1 MIGERIEIWLE
12 RLGDR
17 VNPILVKETR
27 QALKSRQFSGT
38 FMLLLAASLV
48 ISFAGIAL
56 AGPDVDYRSAGAEF
70 FVFYF
75 SVLAFAVFVVV
86 PYGAY
91 RSLAAEHEER
101 TFELLAI
108 TTLRPGQ
115 IVTGKLLSA
124 VIQMFI
130 YFSAIAP
137 FMAFTY
143 LLKGIDVASIFFV
156 LAVSLLASIGFAM
169 VGLFMATF
177 ANRKAMQVVLS
188 VTMITGLGFAT
199 VGSIPLCAV
208 IIGQLAGELRGRE
221 FWISMFCLFTG
232 YATTFLV
239 IFQLSIAQL
248 TFESDNRSS
257 KVRAAVVLQFLSF
270 LAWVAWGWVV
280 ELGGE
285 REYLIAMT
293 IVGGMYL
300 STVGSFLAA
309 EPPGLSRRVAREVPR
324 SNTLR
329 ALATLLYPG
338 TGTGLGLLL
347 AMLFTLAL
355 SILLLE
361 ATEDFVVSNL
371 QPGRGTRFMPTAMA
385 AVIAAYV
392 FFYVGLAALFC
403 NFLRRF
409 RPVPAVAGTAVAAIL
424 AAMGSLI
431 PNFIQAFRRV
441 PYQSYELW
449 QISDPV
455 MTLSE
460 VWKLPAPDSPIVFIP
475 LTLAGLVL
483 LANLRHMARGV
494 LDVEWAGRGVQPAAE
509 APPVTVLQ
517 PTDSVPAAEP
527 AAGG

>member
-1 MIGERIEIWLE
+1 MISERIEIWLE

-17 VNPILVKETR
+17 INPILVKETR

-38 FMLLLAASLV
+38 FMLLLAASLL

-56 AGPDVDYRSAGAEF
+56 AGPDMDYRSAGAEF

-115 IVTGKLLSA
+115 IVTGKLLSSA
-124 VIQMFI
+124 IQMFI
-130 YFSAIAP
+130 YYSAIAP

-156 LAVSLLASIGFAM
+156 LAISLLASVGFAM
-169 VGLFMATF
+169 VGLLMATF

-208 IIGQLAGELRGRE
+208 IVDELAGELRERE
-221 FWISMFCLFTG
+221 FWIAMSCLFTA

-239 IFQLSIAQL
+239 IYQLSIAQL

-257 KVRAAVVLQFLSF
+257 KVRAAVVFQFMCF
-270 LAWVAWGWVV
+270 LAWVAWGWIV
-280 ELGGE
+280 EVGGE
-285 REYLIAMT
+285 REYLIAMA
-293 IVGGMYL
+293 IVGGVYL
-300 STVGSFLAA
+300 SAVGSFLSA

-324 SNTLR
+324 SSVLR
-329 ALATLLYPG
+329 SLAALFYPG
-338 TGTGLGLLL
+338 AGTGLGLLL
-347 AMLFTLAL
+347 ATLITLAV
-355 SILLLE
+355 SIFLLE
-361 ATEDFVVSNL
+361 ATESIVVTSL
-371 QPGRGTRFMPTAMA
+371 RPGRGTRFMPTAMA
-385 AVIAAYV
+385 VVIAAYV
-392 FFYVGLAALFC
+392 FFYVGLAALVC

-409 RPVPAVAGTAVAAIL
+409 RPVPAVAGTAVGAIL
-424 AAMGSLI
+424 ASMGSLI
-431 PNFIQAFRRV
+431 PNFIQLFRRV

-449 QISDPV
+449 QVTDPV

-460 VWKLPAPDSPIVFIP
+460 VWKLPAPDSPLVFIP
-475 LTLAGLVL
+475 ITLAGLVL
-483 LANLRHMARGV
+483 LANLRLMARG
-494 LDVEWAGRGVQPAAE
+494 LLEIEWAGRGMRRAVETPLVAVLQPAAS
-509 APPVTVLQ
+509 PPV
-517 PTDSVPAAEP
+517 AEP

>member
-1 MIGERIEIWLE
+1 MIGERIDHWLE

-17 VNPILVKETR
+17 INPILVKETR

-48 ISFAGIAL
+48 VSFAGIAL
-56 AGPDVDYRSAGAEF
+56 AGPNVDYRSAGAEF

-156 LAVSLLASIGFAM
+156 LALSLLASIGFAM

-177 ANRKAMQVVLS
+177 AHRKAMQVVLS

-208 IIGQLAGELRGRE
+208 IIEELAGELGGRR
-221 FWISMFCLFTG
+221 FWIVMSCLFTA
-232 YATTFLV
+232 YVTTFLLL
-239 IFQLSIAQL
+239 FQLSIAQL

-257 KVRAAVVLQFLSF
+257 KVRAAVLFQFLCF

-280 ELGGE
+280 EGGGD
-285 REYLIAMT
+285 REYLIAMA
-293 IVGGMYL
+293 ILGGVYL
-300 STVGSFLAA
+300 SAVGSFLAA
-309 EPPGLSRRVAREVPR
+309 EAPGLSRRVARQVPR
-324 SNTLR
+324 SATVR
-329 ALATLLYPG
+329 SLAALLYPAP
-338 TGTGLGLLL
+338 GTGLVLVLV
-347 AMLFTLAL
+347 MLITLTA

-361 ATEDFVVSNL
+361 ATESVVVMNL
-371 QPGRGTRFMPTAMA
+371 RPGGGTRFMPTAMA
-385 AVIAAYV
+385 AVISAYV

-409 RPVPAVAGTAVAAIL
+409 RPVPPVAGTAVAAIL

-431 PNFIQAFRRV
+431 PNLIQAFRRR

-449 QISDPV
+449 QVSDPI

-460 VWKLPAPDSPIVFIP
+460 VWKLPGPDSPLVFIP
-475 LTLAGLVL
+475 LTLAALVL
-483 LANLRHMARGV
+483 LANLRSMARGV
-494 LDVEWAGRGVQPAAE
+494 MEVEWAGRGIRPAVE
-509 APPVTVLQ
+509 APPVAVLQ
-517 PTDSVPAAEP
+517 PAASVGAAEP